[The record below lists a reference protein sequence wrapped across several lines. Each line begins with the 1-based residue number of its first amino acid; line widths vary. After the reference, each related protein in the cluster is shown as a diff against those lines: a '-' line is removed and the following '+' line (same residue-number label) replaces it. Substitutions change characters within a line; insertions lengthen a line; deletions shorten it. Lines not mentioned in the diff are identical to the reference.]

1 LNQNVTDPLALK
13 FDARQ
18 LLAYDS
24 IKRLASE
31 LHRPASTLIALAPI
45 NDPFCITPNRRD
57 GAQWFARLWKRLA
70 VGSGVHLRRLHYAII
85 SQAKPVKMSD
95 GKPYE
100 NTQSCW
106 QHLIRT
112 SNDARYLD
120 LVPAEDF
127 VDRRNDE
134 PLIYLSNV
142 CREASLQTICEDFLP
157 SEMASAPMPSLPSLH
172 LSRPIISQ
180 PYHIELWCEKTTV
193 NDVLEQVASEYDC
206 NVITGAG
213 ELSQTACVNL
223 VQRSEESGR
232 PVRILY
238 ISDFDPAGQS
248 MPVAVARK
256 IEHRLCLKSLDLDIQ
271 VQPIAL
277 TLEQCRQYRLPRT
290 PIKDT
295 EKRIAVFEDR
305 YGEGATELDALEAL
319 HPGELKRIVEREIER
334 YIDSDLDRA
343 VDDTA
348 TEIEDSIKEITR
360 KVHAEHKAKIKTLES
375 EWNKIAKQHAR
386 QIAAW
391 QKRAKVV
398 WHAIAKDLKAK
409 APDTD
414 EIDWP
419 EPADG
424 DEDDDPLFDST
435 RDYVEQIDRY
445 KSFQDKP
452 TERRSRNGGGR
463 S

>member
-1 LNQNVTDPLALK
+1 VTEVLAPK
-13 FDARQ
+13 FDVRQ
-18 LLAYDS
+18 LLRYAN
-24 IKRLASE
+24 IKRLASV

-57 GAQWFARLWKRLA
+57 GAEWFARIWNRLA
-70 VGSGVHLRRLHYAII
+70 IGSGAHLRRLHYAII
-85 SQAKPVKMSD
+85 SQSKPVKMSD

-100 NTQSCW
+100 NTQDCW
-106 QHLIRT
+106 QNLIRT

-142 CREASLQTICEDFLP
+142 GQEASLQTMGDYLLD
-157 SEMASAPMPSLPSLH
+157 SAMASGPMPSLPYLH
-172 LSRPIISQ
+172 LVRPTVSQ
-180 PYHIELWCEKTTV
+180 SYHIELWCEKTTV
-193 NDVLEQVASEYDC
+193 NDVLEQIASKYDC
-206 NVITGAG
+206 NIVTGTG

-223 VQRSEESGR
+223 VERAEESGR

-256 IEHRLCLKSLDLDIQ
+256 IEHRLCLKNLDLDIQ
-271 VQPIAL
+271 VRPVVL
-277 TLEQCRQYRLPRT
+277 TLNQCQKYRLPRT
-290 PIKDT
+290 PIKDG
-295 EKRIAVFEDR
+295 EKRITVFEDR

-319 HPGELKRIVEREIER
+319 HPGELQQIIEQEIER
-334 YIDSDLDRA
+334 YFDTDLVNA
-343 VDDTA
+343 VDRTA
-348 TEIEDSIKEITR
+348 NKIEALIEEITR

-375 EWNKIAKQHAR
+375 EWKKIAKEHDR
-386 QIAAW
+386 QIAVW
-391 QKRAKVV
+391 RKRAKVV
-398 WHAIAKDLKAK
+398 WHDIAKDLKAN
-409 APDTD
+409 APDPD

-419 EPADG
+419 VPADG

-435 RDYVEQIDRY
+435 RDYITQIDRY
-445 KSFQDKP
+445 KLFQDKP
-452 TERRSRNGGGR
+452 TARRNRNGGSR
-463 S
+463 

>member
-1 LNQNVTDPLALK
+1 MTDLLRYDRIKQLA
-13 FDARQ
+13 A
-18 LLAYDS
+18 
-24 IKRLASE
+24 E
-31 LHRPASTLIALAPI
+31 LDRPASTLVALAGN
-45 NDPFCITPNRRD
+45 NDPFSITEGRCA
-57 GAQWFARLWKRLA
+57 GAEWFARLWMRLA
-70 VGSGVHLRRLHYAII
+70 IGSGVHLRRFHYAII

-95 GKPYE
+95 GTAYE
-100 NTQSCW
+100 NTLSCW
-106 QHLIRT
+106 KALIRT

-134 PLIYLSNV
+134 PFIGLSEKVSNP
-142 CREASLQTICEDFLP
+142 ASLDTYFSVEPYIETALHELPHLPQLALTPPTIL
-157 SEMASAPMPSLPSLH
+157 
-172 LSRPIISQ
+172 Q
-180 PYHIELWCEKTTV
+180 PYHIELWCEKTSV
-193 NDVLEQVASEYDC
+193 NDVLEQIASEYDC
-206 NVITGAG
+206 NVVTGAG

-223 VQRSEESGR
+223 VQRAEQSGR

-271 VQPIAL
+271 VRPIAL

-295 EKRIAVFEDR
+295 EKRITDFENR

-319 HPGELKRIVEREIER
+319 HPGALQRIIEQEIER
-334 YIDSDLDRA
+334 YFDSNLDHA
-343 VDDTA
+343 VNKMA
-348 TEIEDSIKEITR
+348 NEIERSISEITR
-360 KVHAEHKAKIKTLES
+360 KVHADHKAEIKALEL
-375 EWNKIAKQHAR
+375 EWKEIAKEQAR

-391 QKRAKVV
+391 LKRAKVV
-398 WHAIAKDLKAK
+398 WQDIAKDLDAQV
-409 APDTD
+409 PDPD
-414 EIDWP
+414 QIEWP
-419 EPADG
+419 EPAEG
-424 DEDDDPLFDST
+424 DEDDDPLFDLT

-445 KSFQDKP
+445 KTFQDKP